1 MKLTTREMM
10 LASMF
15 AAMAVVAAVLV
26 RFGAAVVP
34 FSLVPFVV
42 ILAGATL
49 GARGGA
55 VAMLVYVLLGLV
67 GLPVFEKPPYGGP
80 SYVLQPTF
88 GFLLGFIAGA
98 WVTGKIIAQREIAG
112 PLKYIL
118 AGLAGIVV
126 IYLLGLPYLYAM
138 LNFYMGKDFSVIKV
152 IQIGLAPFIA
162 MDIAKAVLAALLA
175 RLVAQRVKG

>member
-15 AAMAVVAAVLV
+15 AAMTVVAAVLV

-55 VAMLVYVLLGLV
+55 MAMVVYVMLGMV

-98 WVTGKIIAQREIAG
+98 WVTGKIITQKDIAG

-118 AGLAGIVV
+118 AGLAGIVA
-126 IYLLGLPYLYAM
+126 IYLMGLPYLYVM
-138 LNFYMGKDFSVIKV
+138 LNFYMGKAFSVIQV
-152 IQIGLAPFIA
+152 IQIGFAPFIA
-162 MDIAKAVLAALLA
+162 LDIVKAVLAALLA
-175 RLVAQRVKG
+175 RTVVQRVSG